1 MRPFDG
7 RRRLLEPE
15 GAGSFLWKSFEASAA
30 GAGRLVVIS
39 GGVGSGKT
47 TLQSELLHNAAG
59 AGALTLSATA
69 APDEQEINAAVLDQL
84 LANSPLP
91 IDIPSGLG
99 TVPSTQSAFERNSD
113 WTAVSR
119 YTQADTRIP
128 RGFCDAFLGLARE
141 RPLVITVDDL
151 HYADDL
157 SLKLILQLQLRIR
170 FTRMMVILSQPD
182 WLPQTANMRLSAR
195 FARQPHFHFVQLQPM
210 SRRAIG
216 SALSESLDGAP
227 SHDLPAQLHALGG
240 GNPLLTTALID
251 DYLAGER
258 DGRPAVGPAYARA
271 VHAFLDRPDIKLLET
286 ASAVAVLGDYGGTE
300 MVAKL
305 TGIDPDAVKGMMD
318 ALDLAGLLVRGKVQ
332 HPSTRAA
339 ILGSLAPEA
348 RSTLHSKAAE
358 LKYWNAATPNEVASH
373 LVAAGETPAAWA
385 IPVLRHAA
393 GQAMLS
399 DDVQFATQCLELALS
414 GSTDEDEQRAIRQSL
429 VHNTW
434 RVNPSAVSA
443 YGSSLREAAYEGTL
457 DGPGCFALMRHA
469 LWHGDRKTFVRT
481 HQVLS
486 ALPTSIDPQTEAELH
501 LAYQWHFGPVVGKA
515 ERGDSGT
522 HAGSALWDRT
532 AAGLMQIWRRGGD
545 RTTDASAERILQNCR
560 LSDTSLEALAMAIT
574 ALARS
579 GNSERA
585 ERWCRQLLRE
595 ADQRGAVTWHAM
607 LDGLRASI
615 LLQRGEVA
623 AAAERARASLD
634 MLGEHNWGVSIAQP
648 LTVLLLAHIARG
660 SYDEAAKVLRR
671 PVPEAMLETV
681 GGLGYLR
688 ACGHFYLATK
698 RPLAAVSQFQKC
710 QQLVRKWD
718 ATAASLVPWRSD
730 LAEANLHLGNTA
742 MARDLAKQQIDLS
755 VDHDPY
761 GSGLALRVL
770 AQASPPAERSA
781 LFGRAAECFQS
792 LGDQLELDKTVRM
805 ADKALRTGT
814 VPRGGRHTDQHWL
827 PEQRGLAEQQK
838 LSARGIPA
846 QGVGVGQVQAQS
858 VPTPARGSAV
868 TRAER
873 AAVPSAKQTEA
884 HDATVLSE
892 AEQRVAQLAAL
903 DHTNRQIS
911 SRLFIT
917 VSTVE
922 QHLTRAYK
930 KLGISGRGTL
940 SKELWTRYPQ
950 LMASNG
956 SSRNDPGVGNVA

>member
-1 MRPFDG
+1 MRLFDG
-7 RRRLLEPE
+7 RRRLLEPDS
-15 GAGSFLWKSFEASAA
+15 ASQFLEKSFESSVA
-30 GAGRLVVIS
+30 GAGRLVFIS

-59 AGALTLSATA
+59 SGALTLSATA
-69 APDEQEINAAVLDQL
+69 APDEQQINAAVLDQL

-91 IDIPSGLG
+91 IDIPDDPG
-99 TVPSTQSAFERNSD
+99 TVSPDSGDESNWSAVPGRRQ
-113 WTAVSR
+113 T
-119 YTQADTRIP
+119 DTRIP
-128 RGFCDAFLGLARE
+128 RRFCDALLGIART
-141 RPLVITVDDL
+141 RPLVIAIDDL

-182 WLPQTANMRLSAR
+182 WLPQTAQMRLSAR

-210 SRRAIG
+210 SKRAVG
-216 SALSESLDGAP
+216 SMLRESLDGAP
-227 SHDLPAQLHALGG
+227 GPDLPAQLHALGG
-240 GNPLLTTALID
+240 GNPLLTTALVD
-251 DYLAGER
+251 DYLAGDR

-271 VHAFLDRPDIKLLET
+271 VHAFLDRPDIRLLET

-305 TGIDPDAVKGMMD
+305 TGIDPDAVSGMMD
-318 ALDLAGLLVRGKVQ
+318 ALDLAGLLVKGQVK

-339 ILGSLAPEA
+339 ILGSLAPGA
-348 RSTLHSKAAE
+348 RSALHSKAAE

-399 DDVQFATQCLELALS
+399 DDVQFATQCLELALT
-414 GSTDEDEQRAIRQSL
+414 GSKDEDERRAIRQSL

-443 YGSSLREAAYEGTL
+443 YGSSLREAAYAGTL
-457 DGPGCFALMRHA
+457 DAPGCFALMRHA
-469 LWHGDRKTFVRT
+469 LWHGDRETFART
-481 HQVLS
+481 QQVLS
-486 ALPTSIDPQTEAELH
+486 TLPASVDPQTEAELH
-501 LAYQWHFGPVVGKA
+501 LAYQWHFGPVAGTKEHA
-515 ERGDSGT
+515 DSGS
-522 HAGSALWDRT
+522 HPGSALWDRT
-532 AAGLMQIWRRGGD
+532 AAGLMQIWRGGGD
-545 RTTDASAERILQNCR
+545 ETTDASAERILQNCR
-560 LSDTSLEALAMAIT
+560 LSDTSLEALAMAIM

-579 GNSERA
+579 GRSDRA
-585 ERWCRQLLRE
+585 ERWCKRLVRE
-595 ADQRGAVTWHAM
+595 ADQRGAVTWQAM
-607 LDGLRASI
+607 LEGLRASI

-623 AAAERARASLD
+623 VAAERARACLD

-648 LTVLLLAHIARG
+648 LTVLLLADIARG
-660 SYDEAAKVLRR
+660 SYDDAAKVLRR
-671 PVPEAMLETV
+671 PVPEAMFATV
-681 GGLGYLR
+681 GGLTYLR

-698 RPLAAVSQFQKC
+698 RPLAAVSEFQKC
-710 QQLVRKWD
+710 QQLVRDWD

-742 MARDLAKQQIDLS
+742 MARDLARQQLDLS
-755 VDHDPY
+755 AEKDPY

-770 AQASPPAERSA
+770 AQAGPPGERSA
-781 LFGRAAECFQS
+781 LFARAAESFQA
-792 LGDQLELDKTVRM
+792 LGDQLEVDRTVRM
-805 ADKALRTGT
+805 ANKAPRSGTAPRTGR
-814 VPRGGRHTDQHWL
+814 PGDQRW
-827 PEQRGLAEQQK
+827 PAERRSPGEGQK
-838 LSARGIPA
+838 LTPRGIPA
-846 QGVGVGQVQAQS
+846 QPLGSGRA
-858 VPTPARGSAV
+858 PARPVGAPARSAPAARTERSAAPGSK
-868 TRAER
+868 
-873 AAVPSAKQTEA
+873 PSET

-930 KLGISGRGTL
+930 KLGISGRSTL

-950 LMASNG
+950 LM
-956 SSRNDPGVGNVA
+956 SSDESPRSDSGIGIVV

>member
-1 MRPFDG
+1 MRLFDG
-7 RRRLLEPE
+7 RRRLLEPDS
-15 GAGSFLWKSFEASAA
+15 ASHFLEKSFESSAA
-30 GAGRLVVIS
+30 GAGRLVFIS

-47 TLQSELLHNAAG
+47 TLQSELLHNAAD

-69 APDEQEINAAVLDQL
+69 APDEQQINAAVLDQL

-91 IDIPSGLG
+91 IDIPDDHG
-99 TVPSTQSAFERNSD
+99 TVPPDSGDENDWSAVPGYRQ
-113 WTAVSR
+113 T
-119 YTQADTRIP
+119 DTRIP
-128 RGFCDAFLGLARE
+128 RRFCDALLGIART
-141 RPLVITVDDL
+141 RPLVIAIDDL

-182 WLPQTANMRLSAR
+182 WLPQTAHMRLSAR

-210 SRRAIG
+210 SKRAVG
-216 SALSESLDGAP
+216 SMLRESLNGAP
-227 SHDLPAQLHALGG
+227 GPDLPAQLHALGG
-240 GNPLLTTALID
+240 GNPLLTTALVD
-251 DYLAGER
+251 DYLAGDR
-258 DGRPAVGPAYARA
+258 DGRPAVGPAYAGA
-271 VHAFLDRPDIKLLET
+271 VHAFLDRPDIRLLET
-286 ASAVAVLGDYGGTE
+286 ASAVAILGDYGGTE

-305 TGIDPDAVKGMMD
+305 TGIDPDAVSGMMD
-318 ALDLAGLLVRGKVQ
+318 ALDLAGLLVKGQVQ

-339 ILGSLAPEA
+339 ILGSLAPGA
-348 RSTLHSKAAE
+348 RSALHSKAAE
-358 LKYWNAATPNEVASH
+358 LKYWNAATPNEVSSH

-399 DDVQFATQCLELALS
+399 DDVQFATQCLELALT
-414 GSTDEDEQRAIRQSL
+414 GSQDEDERRAIRQSL

-443 YGSSLREAAYEGTL
+443 YATSLREAAYAGTL

-469 LWHGDRKTFVRT
+469 LWHGDRQTFVRT
-481 HQVLS
+481 QQVLS
-486 ALPTSIDPQTEAELH
+486 TLPTSADPQTEAELH
-501 LAYQWHFGPVVGKA
+501 LAYQWYFGPVA
-515 ERGDSGT
+515 GT
-522 HAGSALWDRT
+522 KEHADPGSHPGSALWDRT
-532 AAGLMQIWRRGGD
+532 AAGLMQIWRGGGNE
-545 RTTDASAERILQNCR
+545 TTDASAERILQNCR

-579 GNSERA
+579 GRSDRA
-585 ERWCRQLLRE
+585 ERWCKRLIRE
-595 ADQRGAVTWHAM
+595 ADQRSAVTWQAM
-607 LDGLRASI
+607 LEGLRASI

-623 AAAERARASLD
+623 VAAERARACLD

-648 LTVLLLAHIARG
+648 LTVLLLADIARG
-660 SYDEAAKVLRR
+660 NYDDAAKVLRR
-671 PVPEAMLETV
+671 PVPDAMLETV
-681 GGLGYLR
+681 GGLTYLR

-698 RPLAAVSQFQKC
+698 RPLAAVSEFQKC
-710 QQLVRKWD
+710 QQLVRDWD

-742 MARDLAKQQIDLS
+742 MARDLARQQLDLS
-755 VDHDPY
+755 AEKDPY

-770 AQASPPAERSA
+770 AQASPPGERSA
-781 LFGRAAECFQS
+781 LFARAAEFFQA
-792 LGDQLELDKTVRM
+792 LGDQLELDRTVRM
-805 ADKALRTGT
+805 ANKAPRNATA
-814 VPRGGRHTDQHWL
+814 PRGSQPGDQRW
-827 PEQRGLAEQQK
+827 PAERRGPGESRK
-838 LSARGIPA
+838 LSSRGVPA
-846 QGVGVGQVQAQS
+846 QPLGSGRGPGQPVGA
-858 VPTPARGSAV
+858 PARSAPAARTERSAAPGS
-868 TRAER
+868 
-873 AAVPSAKQTEA
+873 KQTEA

-930 KLGISGRGTL
+930 KLGISGRSTL

-950 LMASNG
+950 LMSSNG
-956 SSRNDPGVGNVA
+956 GTRSDSGVGVIA